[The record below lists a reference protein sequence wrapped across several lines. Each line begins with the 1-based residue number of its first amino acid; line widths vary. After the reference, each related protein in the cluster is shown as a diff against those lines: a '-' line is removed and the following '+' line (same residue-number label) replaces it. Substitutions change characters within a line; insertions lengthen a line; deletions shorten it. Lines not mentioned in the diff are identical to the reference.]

1 MRGLARSIVAGL
13 TNLVGLAAP
22 TMPTILSVAP
32 AAPHTGGRSRSRT
45 KWSGAQLRLIRAKG
59 QACECARRRRQAE
72 ARS

>member
-1 MRGLARSIVAGL
+1 MRGLARRMVSGFA
-13 TNLVGLAAP
+13 NLVGLAAA
-22 TMPTILSVAP
+22 TMAPILSVAP

-59 QACECARRRRQAE
+59 QARECARRRRQAE